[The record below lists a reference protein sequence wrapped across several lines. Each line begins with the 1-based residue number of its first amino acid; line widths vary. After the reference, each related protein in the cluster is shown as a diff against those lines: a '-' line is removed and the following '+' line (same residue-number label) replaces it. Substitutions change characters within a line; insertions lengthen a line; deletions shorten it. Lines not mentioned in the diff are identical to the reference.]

1 MYRHGIYIQLSV
13 NDVKL
18 INFNK
23 TVDEFDNLYE
33 LLFLVFF
40 EWFNFDE
47 WIEILDSILF
57 VKGNDAFIRL
67 YVNIR

>member
-47 WIEILDSILF
+47 WIAILDSILF

>member
-40 EWFNFDE
+40 E
-47 WIEILDSILF
+47 
-57 VKGNDAFIRL
+57 
-67 YVNIR
+67 